1 MLYIYIYICSTYTCQ
16 CNLSKALHYHFGS
29 CFELDK
35 MSSGRPRVPGVPASG
50 RRDRDEDLLLF
61 KEMFKR
67 ERERTVSLLQPVS
80 DEFEPSQGEVNLIYF
95 DYYLF
100 IY

>member
-1 MLYIYIYICSTYTCQ
+1 MSMQPLQSTA
-16 CNLSKALHYHFGS
+16 LSFWVL
-29 CFELDK
+29 FELDK
-35 MSSGRPRVPGVPASG
+35 MSSGRPRIPGVPASG